1 MKDIDDILL
10 KTVGMNTQQLYNK
23 YGHKKDWKDFLI
35 DVYEIVDKANEI
47 SLTIKNFRKI
57 IGHYDTQLNNIND
70 FSFDII
76 SIEEDYKDYEMVIDW
91 HGKKIN
97 AVLKRFKNKRFKN
110 SKEYDMYDLDFFS
123 GNIHQSYPMESGQ
136 VTIDTIVYK
145 ISHFIYNNLE
155 QLPF

>member
-1 MKDIDDILL
+1 MMDIDDILL
-10 KTVGMNTQQLYNK
+10 KTIGMNTQQLYAK
-23 YGHKKDWKDFLI
+23 YGHKKDWKDFLA
-35 DVYEIVDKANEI
+35 DVNNIVDKSKEI
-47 SLTIKNFRKI
+47 SLTIQNFRKI

-97 AVLKRFKNKRFKN
+97 AVLKRYKNKECN
-110 SKEYDMYDLDFFS
+110 MYDLDFFS

-136 VTIDTIVYK
+136 VAIDTIVYK